1 MTAYDAGVLAS
12 ELGFANELIDRAASI
27 AMPLFRRGPEVH
39 LKEDATPVTQA
50 DLDIEQMIRA
60 EVARRFSKDA
70 VLGEEGGGS
79 LEDAQ
84 RIWVVDPIDGTR
96 NFAAGVQV
104 WGTLI
109 ALFEEGEPVLG
120 VVAAPAIGERY
131 EAVRGQGATLNGTLI
146 RVSGV
151 ETVERAALCH
161 YSAESW
167 IDGPHET
174 GLRDL
179 DRAAHRSVGF
189 TDFWGHCL
197 VARGSVD
204 VALEPS
210 LRIWDWGAL
219 RVLVEEAGGRM
230 TDLEGSPV
238 ADGSSVLTT
247 NGRLHDRVLKIL
259 R

>member
-27 AMPLFRRGPEVH
+27 AMPLFRRGPEVRT
-39 LKEDATPVTQA
+39 KDDDTPVTMA
-50 DLDIEQMIRA
+50 DLGIEEMVRS
-60 EVARRFSKDA
+60 EVARRFPGDA

-79 LEDAQ
+79 LEDAP
-84 RIWVVDPIDGTR
+84 RVWVVDPIDGTK

-109 ALFEEGEPVLG
+109 ALFEDGEPVLG
-120 VVAAPAIGERY
+120 AVGAPALGERY

-146 RVSGV
+146 RVSDVGSLDRGAV
-151 ETVERAALCH
+151 CH
-161 YSAESW
+161 YATEAW
-167 IDGPHET
+167 LDGPHE
-174 GLRDL
+174 GALRAL
-179 DRAAHRSVGF
+179 DGAAYRSVGF

-197 VARGSVD
+197 VARGSVE

-219 RVLVEEAGGRM
+219 AVLVAEAGGRI
-230 TDLEGSPV
+230 TTFEGGPV
-238 ADGSSVLTT
+238 GDGSSVLTT
-247 NGRLHDRVLKIL
+247 NGSLHDRVLEIL
-259 R
+259 S